1 MRLAYLLDRPELG
14 GGPKVVFEHAAL
26 LAARGHEVA
35 VAGRGREPVWS
46 GGRVPYIDLSRG
58 GALPA
63 RLDLLVATWWTTIN
77 EALASDALAVAHFC
91 QGIELDLEHLAPQ
104 AAAIRD
110 AYSRP
115 LPALVVAPHLGGR
128 LGVEFGREARLAP
141 PALALPWLRPRLGPR
156 RHPTI
161 ALFGIFAAA
170 VKGVRTGLSAAG
182 RLRAGGLDVRLLRI
196 ATLARCAEETE
207 LASVGRYLE
216 AVSPEAALAA
226 LARADLLLFPSTAA
240 EGFGLPLLEA
250 MGIGVPAVA
259 SRTPGTEF
267 ITEGG
272 AGAVLCRPGD
282 ADELAAAAQS
292 ILTSSDVWR
301 RQRRAGRRAARRF
314 APEVVAGELESA
326 ILWARESGTRPKR

>member
-1 MRLAYLLDRPELG
+1 
-14 GGPKVVFEHAAL
+14 VT
-26 LAARGHEVA
+26 

-46 GGRVPYIDLSRG
+46 GGRVPYIDLSRD

-63 RLDLLVATWWTTIN
+63 RLDLLIATWWTTIA

-110 AYSRP
+110 AYFRP
-115 LPALVVAPHLGGR
+115 LPALVVAPHLGER
-128 LGVEFGREARLAP
+128 LGIEFGRPARLAP
-141 PALALPWLRPRLGPR
+141 PAIAPTRLRPRFGAR
-156 RHPTI
+156 RPATI

-170 VKGVRTGLSAAG
+170 VKGVRTGLSAAA
-182 RLRAGGLDVRLLRI
+182 RLHADGLDVRLLRI
-196 ATLARCAEETE
+196 ATLARCAEERE
-207 LASVGRYLE
+207 LAPAARYLE
-216 AVSPEAALAA
+216 AVSPDAALAA

-250 MGIGVPAVA
+250 MSLGVPAVA

-272 AGAVLCRPGD
+272 AGAVLCAPGD
-282 ADELAAAAQS
+282 GDAFAAAARS
-292 ILTSSDVWR
+292 ILSSRGAWR
-301 RQRRAGRRAARRF
+301 RQRDAGRRTARRF

-326 ILWARESGTRPKR
+326 ILWAREAGGRAER